1 MRRGPHDGERTGSSQ
16 APRLQLKTANVTF
29 ATFPPV
35 SNVPQG
41 EPSHPPLAREELED
55 VVDLTLTTG
64 QFLLEHG
71 ATSMRVEETMGLVS
85 HALGVD
91 KVDVLV
97 SPNVIIVTTE
107 EGPDFR
113 TKARR
118 IGRLHV
124 NMASLHSVMQLV
136 ASLDSGELSREQYRQ
151 RLDTIRHTPPLYSEW
166 VVALMVGLACAG
178 FAAILRHTTD
188 PSMDNPV
195 THPNGLLDLLS
206 TFVGSTVAMRFRQ
219 WMQNKKVNLLAH
231 ALVAAFAA
239 FVVAGAVAHLVH
251 APHREP
257 CVPASV
263 LFVVPGVSLLNAV
276 DELLSGSLVIGLS
289 RAVQTLMIF
298 MAIGLSVLSANWVL
312 TLAGM
317 M

>member
-1 MRRGPHDGERTGSSQ
+1 M
-16 APRLQLKTANVTF
+16 TF

-35 SNVPQG
+35 RSAPQG
-41 EPSHPPLAREELED
+41 APSRAPLTREELED

-107 EGPDFR
+107 EGSDFR

-124 NMASLHSVMQLV
+124 HMASLHSVMGLV
-136 ASLDSGELSREQYRQ
+136 ASLDAGQLTRQEYRE
-151 RLDTIRHTPPLYSEW
+151 RLDAITRMPPLYSDW
-166 VVALMVGLACAG
+166 TVALMVGLACAG

-195 THPNGLLDLLS
+195 THPAGLLDLVS
-206 TFVGSTVAMRFRQ
+206 TFVGSALAMRLRQ
-219 WMQNKKVNLLAH
+219 WMQRRKVNLLAN
-231 ALVAAFAA
+231 ALISAFTA
-239 FVVAGAVAHLVH
+239 FVIAGAVAHLVH
-251 APHREP
+251 ASHREP

-276 DELLSGSLVIGLS
+276 DELGAGSLVIGLS

-298 MAIGLSVLSANWVL
+298 MAIGLAVLSANRVL
-312 TLAGM
+312 TLAGVM
-317 M
+317 